1 MTVGRTTAS
10 SSAAAFRGLKR
21 CVAVDARR
29 MRRPWSRCARVVKRK
44 AKRGGEEEE
53 FFRRVGDA
61 KEEEE
66 EEQTM
71 TMSLPFE
78 SDETTTTTAT
88 TTGVLSWTPSAMD
101 EEYETIAA
109 RLETRVNEAFG
120 ALEERAKRL
129 RERRKRT
136 ASTVGN
142 ERLVMDTVIDAR
154 VRSGAETATT
164 TSVRMNSA
172 VDAGKGDY
180 GESTAAA
187 LEEAKFELEKKM
199 DEVRE
204 EMRAVREMKRAL
216 ESEQGATRGKIED
229 LQLKYLDGEATRR
242 VLANR
247 LRELGEDP
255 DALAPL
261 NGSLM
266 GDYDDD
272 NDDDDN
278 LRAERASHE
287 ATRKALEEMRITHEA
302 SMSLAE
308 ALREEVEALRDSTSD
323 SIGAVGPA
331 IPLRDIQ
338 LESPLKTLDKTTATA
353 VEAHLLWRR
362 RCERDEPGSAETD
375 WTRAEDLLKDRIARK
390 DGRQLI
396 YWTFLRSV
404 SELLHRGDVAALDD
418 KALAILGDFVARV
431 VVAAEIARADTDA

>member
-1 MTVGRTTAS
+1 MAPT
-10 SSAAAFRGLKR
+10 SSASFRGLKR
-21 CVAVDARR
+21 CVSVDAPRR
-29 MRRPWSRCARVVKRK
+29 CRAWWRCARVVRGK
-44 AKRGGEEEE
+44 AARREEE
-53 FFRRVGDA
+53 FFRRGADA

-66 EEQTM
+66 EMTTM
-71 TMSLPFE
+71 GLAFE
-78 SDETTTTTAT
+78 SDETTTMMTTTTMAT
-88 TTGVLSWTPSAMD
+88 TGFLSWTPSAMD
-101 EEYETIAA
+101 EEYETIAS
-109 RLETRVNEAFG
+109 RLETRVDEAFG

-142 ERLVMDTVIDAR
+142 DERLVVDAIIDAR
-154 VRSGAETATT
+154 VRSGAETETT
-164 TSVRMNSA
+164 ASLRMDSVG
-172 VDAGKGDY
+172 DAGRGDY
-180 GESTAAA
+180 GETTTTTAAA

-216 ESEQGATRGKIED
+216 ESEQGATRGRIED

-242 VLANR
+242 ILANR

-261 NGSLM
+261 GGSQI
-266 GDYDDD
+266 DN
-272 NDDDDN
+272 NDD

-287 ATRKALEEMRITHEA
+287 ATRKALEEMRMTHEA
-302 SMSLAE
+302 SLSLAE
-308 ALREEVEALRDSTSD
+308 ALREEVEALRDSTGD
-323 SIGAVGPA
+323 SSGAAGPA

-362 RCERDEPGSAETD
+362 RCEREEPGSAETD

-404 SELLHRGDVAALDD
+404 SELLHRGDVTALDD

>member
-1 MTVGRTTAS
+1 MTVGRTTAP
-10 SSAAAFRGLKR
+10 SAAASQCGLKR
-21 CVAVDARR
+21 CVAVDASRR
-29 MRRPWSRCARVVKRK
+29 RRAWSRCARVVRGK
-44 AKRGGEEEE
+44 AARREEEE
-53 FFRRVGDA
+53 FFRRGADA

-66 EEQTM
+66 MTTM
-71 TMSLPFE
+71 GLPFE
-78 SDETTTTTAT
+78 SDETTTMT
-88 TTGVLSWTPSAMD
+88 TTMTTGFLSWTPSAMD

-109 RLETRVNEAFG
+109 RLETRVDEAFG

-142 ERLVMDTVIDAR
+142 ERLAVDTIIDAR
-154 VRSGAETATT
+154 VRSGAETETT
-164 TSVRMNSA
+164 TSLRMNSA
-172 VDAGKGDY
+172 GDAGRGDY
-180 GESTAAA
+180 GETTTTTAA

-261 NGSLM
+261 NGSLI
-266 GDYDDD
+266 GDDD
-272 NDDDDN
+272 EN
-278 LRAERASHE
+278 LRAERVSHE

-302 SMSLAE
+302 SLSLAE
-308 ALREEVEALRDSTSD
+308 ALREEVEALRDLTGA

>member
-1 MTVGRTTAS
+1 MTVGRTTAPS
-10 SSAAAFRGLKR
+10 SSAAFRGLKR
-21 CVAVDARR
+21 CVAVDAPRR
-29 MRRPWSRCARVVKRK
+29 CRAWSRCARVVKGK
-44 AKRGGEEEE
+44 AARREGEEEE
-53 FFRRVGDA
+53 FFRRGADA
-61 KEEEE
+61 KEAEEMT
-66 EEQTM
+66 TM
-71 TMSLPFE
+71 GLPFE
-78 SDETTTTTAT
+78 SDETTTMMTT
-88 TTGVLSWTPSAMD
+88 TTGFLSWTPSAMD
-101 EEYETIAA
+101 EEYETIAT
-109 RLETRVNEAFG
+109 RLETRVDEAFG

-129 RERRKRT
+129 RERRKRN
-136 ASTVGN
+136 ALTVGN
-142 ERLVMDTVIDAR
+142 DERLVVDAIIDAR
-154 VRSGAETATT
+154 VRSGAETETT
-164 TSVRMNSA
+164 ASMRMDSA
-172 VDAGKGDY
+172 GDYRRGDY
-180 GESTAAA
+180 GEPTTAAA

-216 ESEQGATRGKIED
+216 ESEQGATRGRIED

-261 NGSLM
+261 GGSLI
-266 GDYDDD
+266 D
-272 NDDDDN
+272 NDDED

-287 ATRKALEEMRITHEA
+287 ATRKALEEMRMTHEA
-302 SMSLAE
+302 SLSLAE
-308 ALREEVEALRDSTSD
+308 ALREEVEALRDLTGD

-362 RCERDEPGSAETD
+362 RCEREEPGSAETD

-404 SELLHRGDVAALDD
+404 SELLHRGDVTALDD

>member
-1 MTVGRTTAS
+1 MTVGRTTAPTS
-10 SSAAAFRGLKR
+10 SAAFRGLKR
-21 CVAVDARR
+21 CVSVDAPRR
-29 MRRPWSRCARVVKRK
+29 CRAWSRCARVVRGK
-44 AKRGGEEEE
+44 AARRGGAGEEEE
-53 FFRRVGDA
+53 FFRRGADA

-66 EEQTM
+66 MTTM
-71 TMSLPFE
+71 GLAFE
-78 SDETTTTTAT
+78 SDETTTMMTAT
-88 TTGVLSWTPSAMD
+88 TGFMSWTPSAMD
-101 EEYETIAA
+101 EEYETIAS
-109 RLETRVNEAFG
+109 RLETRVDEAFG

-136 ASTVGN
+136 ASTVGSD
-142 ERLVMDTVIDAR
+142 ERLVVDAIIDAR
-154 VRSGAETATT
+154 VRSGAETETT
-164 TSVRMNSA
+164 ASLRMDSA
-172 VDAGKGDY
+172 GDAGRGDY
-180 GESTAAA
+180 GETTTTTAAA

-216 ESEQGATRGKIED
+216 ESEQGATRGRIED

-261 NGSLM
+261 GGSLI
-266 GDYDDD
+266 
-272 NDDDDN
+272 DDDDEN

-287 ATRKALEEMRITHEA
+287 VTRKALEEMRMTHEA
-302 SMSLAE
+302 SLSLAE

-323 SIGAVGPA
+323 SIGAVGPV

-362 RCERDEPGSAETD
+362 RCEREEPGSAETD

-404 SELLHRGDVAALDD
+404 SELLHRGDVTALDD

>member
-1 MTVGRTTAS
+1 MTVGRTIAPT
-10 SSAAAFRGLKR
+10 SSASFRGLKR
-21 CVAVDARR
+21 CVSVDAPRR
-29 MRRPWSRCARVVKRK
+29 CRAWWRCARVVRGK
-44 AKRGGEEEE
+44 AARREEE
-53 FFRRVGDA
+53 FFRRGADA

-66 EEQTM
+66 EMTTM
-71 TMSLPFE
+71 GLAFE
-78 SDETTTTTAT
+78 SDETTTMMTTTTMAT
-88 TTGVLSWTPSAMD
+88 TGFLSWTPSAMD
-101 EEYETIAA
+101 EEYETIAS
-109 RLETRVNEAFG
+109 RLETRVDEAFG

-142 ERLVMDTVIDAR
+142 DERLVVDAIIDAR
-154 VRSGAETATT
+154 VRSGAETETT
-164 TSVRMNSA
+164 ASLRMDSA
-172 VDAGKGDY
+172 GDAGRGDY
-180 GESTAAA
+180 GETTTTTAAA

-242 VLANR
+242 ILANR

-261 NGSLM
+261 GGSQI
-266 GDYDDD
+266 D
-272 NDDDDN
+272 NDDEN
-278 LRAERASHE
+278 IRAERASHE
-287 ATRKALEEMRITHEA
+287 ATRKALEEMRMTHEA
-302 SMSLAE
+302 SLSLAE
-308 ALREEVEALRDSTSD
+308 ALREEVEALRDSTGD

-362 RCERDEPGSAETD
+362 RCERDEPGSAEAD

-404 SELLHRGDVAALDD
+404 SELLHRGDVTALDD

>member
-1 MTVGRTTAS
+1 
-10 SSAAAFRGLKR
+10 
-21 CVAVDARR
+21 

-44 AKRGGEEEE
+44 AKRGEEEE
-53 FFRRVGDA
+53 FFRSVGDA
-61 KEEEE
+61 KEEEEE

>member
-1 MTVGRTTAS
+1 MTVGRTTAPSS
-10 SSAAAFRGLKR
+10 SSAAASQCGLKR
-21 CVAVDARR
+21 CVAVDASRR
-29 MRRPWSRCARVVKRK
+29 RRAWSRCARVVKGK
-44 AKRGGEEEE
+44 AARREEEE
-53 FFRRVGDA
+53 FFRRGADA

-66 EEQTM
+66 MTTM
-71 TMSLPFE
+71 GLPFE
-78 SDETTTTTAT
+78 SDETTTMTTTTT
-88 TTGVLSWTPSAMD
+88 TTGFLSWTPSAMD

-109 RLETRVNEAFG
+109 RLETRVDEAFG

-136 ASTVGN
+136 ASTIGN
-142 ERLVMDTVIDAR
+142 DERLVMDAIIDAR
-154 VRSGAETATT
+154 VRSGAETETT
-164 TSVRMNSA
+164 ASVRMNSA
-172 VDAGKGDY
+172 GDAGRGDY
-180 GESTAAA
+180 GETTTTTAA

-261 NGSLM
+261 GGNLI
-266 GDYDDD
+266 D
-272 NDDDDN
+272 NDDD

-287 ATRKALEEMRITHEA
+287 ATRKALAEMRMTHEA
-302 SMSLAE
+302 SLSLAE